1 MFHPEFGSCTRS
13 TPWVGLLLLFFVAVV
28 GISASV
34 QVAWAITID
43 SFTAEQL
50 VRAGSSS
57 SQSGSVSDPLGQA
70 YSMLRG
76 KRSIR
81 AAASS
86 SSVQGLNITA
96 DVRDGQFSH
105 SQDSR
110 VTGTSLI
117 IWDGDLDAD
126 KLKANGLGGIDFTQ
140 DGASEF
146 QLEIT
151 SFDFPNRK
159 SVKLRVTVYSSDREV
174 SEGSLTLD
182 APVFEKTSFTI
193 PFSSLV
199 KTQAATQPVNLK
211 SVGAITLLIDGS
223 TTPASDL
230 VIDWFGTNTCRIVPN
245 DLGKVVDEC
254 GQCGGDN
261 STCKD
266 CRGIPNGPNLPGTQ
280 CDSGLLGACAV
291 GAYSQACA
299 CIFAAPT
306 VERCDSIDNDC
317 DGLIDEGFSD
327 VGQTCS
333 IGQGA
338 CQQFGTFYCSNI
350 GEVKCSASFIAL
362 EECESP
368 RGCDGIRNSG
378 MTRDIC
384 GVCGGDGTSCLDC
397 KGIPNGVAEIDLC
410 GVCGGDGTSCLD
422 CRGIPHGDAVVDQC
436 GICEGD
442 GTICLDCKGTPNGSL
457 KVDICGICGGDGTS
471 CLDCNGVPR
480 GTAKEDRCGVCGGDG
495 MSCISCQTQ
504 DFSSHIERLA
514 KFYERQESDVLR
526 LIRRLSSY
534 QLSGSAQVRNQRAVR
549 QLLQSVAD
557 TRTMAIG
564 SGLNQIPKMITT
576 CVTKQLCQ
584 PISTVPSNRLFRDG
598 ATRLN
603 DLGRNVGTRLR
614 SVGRRSFSPVEGALL
629 ARIRSIRDASIKLSL
644 SLPVTTDSCDKK

>member
-1 MFHPEFGSCTRS
+1 MFHPEFGSYTRS

-28 GISASV
+28 GISASE
-34 QVAWAITID
+34 QAAWAITID

-50 VRAGSSS
+50 VRAGSSP

-266 CRGIPNGPNLPGTQ
+266 CRGIPNGPNLPGTR

-291 GAYSQACA
+291 GAYSPACA
-299 CIFAAPT
+299 CIFAVPT
-306 VERCDSIDNDC
+306 VERCDSVDNDC

-338 CQQFGTFYCSNI
+338 CQQSGTFYCSSI
-350 GEVKCSASFIAL
+350 GEVKCSASETAL
-362 EECESP
+362 EACESP
-368 RGCDGIRNSG
+368 RGCDGIINSG
-378 MTRDIC
+378 LVRDIC
-384 GVCGGDGTSCLDC
+384 GVCGGNGTSCLDC
-397 KGIPNGVAEIDLC
+397 QGVPNG
-410 GVCGGDGTSCLD
+410 
-422 CRGIPHGDAVVDQC
+422 DAQVDQC
-436 GICEGD
+436 GICD
-442 GTICLDCKGTPNGSL
+442 
-457 KVDICGICGGDGTS
+457 GDGTS

-480 GTAKEDRCGVCGGDG
+480 GTAKEDRCGACGGDG

-504 DFSSHIERLA
+504 DFSSHIDRLA
-514 KFYERQESDVLR
+514 RFYERQESDVLR
-526 LIRRLSSY
+526 LIRRLGSY
-534 QLSGSAQVRNQRAVR
+534 KLSGSAQVRNQRAVR

-603 DLGRNVGTRLR
+603 DLGRNVGIRLR